1 MEYEIGSDERVSTAV
16 VRAVSAVEGLERAAI
31 RPLEDVVDPAAL
43 DRLFGRQKD
52 GTCRTGGRVSFVYS
66 QHWVTVESGEY
77 LQLRS
82 VRSGLGEDRPET
94 AAPDV
99 R

>member
-1 MEYEIGSDERVSTAV
+1 VEYEIGTDERVSAAV
-16 VRAVSAVEGLERAAI
+16 VRAVSAVEGRERGAL

-43 DRLFGRQKD
+43 DRLFGRQDD
-52 GTCRTGGRVSFVYS
+52 GTCRTGGRVSFVYGR
-66 QHWVTVESGEY
+66 HWVTVESGEY
-77 LQLRS
+77 LRLRS
-82 VRSGLGEDRPET
+82 VQPGPDEDRPET